1 MYTWLAITILGLNVE
16 ILNFWLPDLNNY
28 WHAQSI
34 LTLFGM
40 RVPLSCLLGVYQVT
54 FYLAYVLARRM
65 HLPWWAE
72 GPAVGISAAMIR
84 APYNVM
90 G

>member
-1 MYTWLAITILGLNVE
+1 MYTWLAITFLGLNVE

-40 RVPLSCLLGVYQVT
+40 RVPLSCLLGVYQVMVGRGKIMT
-54 FYLAYVLARRM
+54 KYLI
-65 HLPWWAE
+65 H
-72 GPAVGISAAMIR
+72 
-84 APYNVM
+84 
-90 G
+90 